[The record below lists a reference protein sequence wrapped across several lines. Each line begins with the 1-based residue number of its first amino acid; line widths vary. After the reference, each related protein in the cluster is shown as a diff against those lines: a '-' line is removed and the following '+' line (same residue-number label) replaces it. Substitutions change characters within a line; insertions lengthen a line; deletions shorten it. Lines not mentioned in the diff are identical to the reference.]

1 MKAINRVCVI
11 GLGYIG
17 LPTAVV
23 LASRGIEVHGVDTNP
38 QIVETI
44 NGGRPHFTEPSLSAL
59 VSQVVSSGYLRAHLE
74 PGPAD
79 AFVIAVPTPAES
91 APDGGRR
98 PVSLHVEQ
106 AARAVAPRLEPD
118 NLVVLESTSPVGT
131 TEQLSQWLAEERPDL
146 SFPHQ
151 KGELSDIRIAHC
163 PERVLPGRIL
173 EEVVNNDRV
182 IGGMTRKCAQQA
194 MSFYGVF
201 AHGAIE
207 VTDARTAELTKL
219 VENAFRDVNI
229 AFANEL
235 AGICDKLGVDVWH
248 LIRMANLHPRVS
260 ILRPGPGVGGHCIAV
275 DPWFIID
282 GAGELARMIRLAREI
297 NEARP
302 AQVVADIRR
311 EAAAFERPRIA
322 CLGLTYKR
330 DVSDMRESPALEVV
344 KRLVAEDFADILVVE
359 PYLSG
364 LPAELSD
371 TEVELADFGT
381 AVATADVVVLLVD
394 HQAFHEVR
402 MGDLSGKIVIDT
414 RGVWLT

>member
-1 MKAINRVCVI
+1 MKAVDRVCVV

-17 LPTAVV
+17 LPTAAV
-23 LASRGIEVHGVDTNP
+23 LASRGIEVLGVDTNP
-38 QIVETI
+38 RVVETI

-59 VSQVVSSGYLRAHLE
+59 VSQVVSGGFLQAQST

-91 APDGGRR
+91 KPDGGKR
-98 PVSLHVEQ
+98 PVLTHIEQ
-106 AARAVAPRLEPD
+106 AVRAVAPVLAPE

-131 TEQLSQWLAEERPDL
+131 TEQLSRWMAEERPDL

-151 KGELSDIRIAHC
+151 KAELSDIRIAHC

-182 IGGMTRKCAQQA
+182 IGGLTRKCAQRA
-194 MSFYGVF
+194 MSFYGIF
-201 AHGAIE
+201 AQGAIE

-235 AGICDKLGVDVWH
+235 VGVCDGLGVDVWN
-248 LIRMANLHPRVS
+248 LIRLANLHPRVS

-275 DPWFIID
+275 DPWFIVD
-282 GAGELARMIRLAREI
+282 GARARARMIRLAREI
-297 NEARP
+297 NEGRP
-302 AQVVADIRR
+302 ADVVAEIRTK
-311 EAAAFERPRIA
+311 AAPFKRPRIA
-322 CLGLTYKR
+322 CLGLAYKK

-344 KRLVAEDFADILVVE
+344 QRLVAEDLGELLVVE
-359 PYLSG
+359 PYLSH
-364 LPAELSD
+364 LPPDLAVAG
-371 TEVELADFGT
+371 VELADFGT
-381 AVATADVVVLLVD
+381 AVAAADLVVLLVD
-394 HQAFHEVR
+394 HQAFLDIRVD
-402 MGDLSGKIVIDT
+402 DLAGKIVVDT
-414 RGVWLT
+414 RGVW